1 MATALRIARLNTRLQ
16 LPPDSVVEGLN
27 PAWLRDLSQR
37 SLPAALGGVA
47 ERALSRAG
55 LAPEAL
61 VAVRRLDLRLI
72 LAENADNG
80 ALLQA
85 WAQAL
90 ERALLQAISAAHPA
104 TDSQEDA
111 VVFADAWAA
120 EAAHLS
126 QLLRH
131 GQPAWW
137 AERLLDGRGERLDL
151 APVAILRRWLERQPA
166 RAAGLLARLAELPA
180 TGVGFGELLPEP
192 EARQISHALAGRM
205 SQRPGGAFALPEVGT
220 PLMALLATSLERLRA
235 HPQLGSGDGASAAGL
250 APWRLALLLHQ
261 QPSLALLS
269 PPTLLALAECLEV
282 QQGPAGPMTAVNP
295 ASPDAPASTD
305 LRLPVPPGSSTGE
318 SEQPAEIASA
328 EAVPPLTPSSPA
340 PPAVP
345 PTGDAEAAEPSA
357 TTAKTPSHSAES
369 TTSQP
374 ATLPA
379 DNQARH
385 SAWIHAGGLL
395 LLLNRPDRAREA
407 AMEAPDLGD
416 LALLALQHLLAPLGP
431 GERAAALQRERPL
444 LALLAPDRTWPD
456 LLQEA
461 TLQDPAAAER
471 QLEALI
477 AAIPDSIRFAPGA
490 LRQVY
495 GPRHGASPPLPDRDG
510 HQLAALLWRPGLL
523 AWDGWEISL
532 RWPLASVD
540 GALRREG
547 WDLDPGWQPALRRLV
562 RFHYD
567 AAPQPNPEEGP

>member
-1 MATALRIARLNTRLQ
+1 MTTALRIARLNTRLQ
-16 LPPDSVVEGLN
+16 LPPDSEDEGQN
-27 PAWLRDLSQR
+27 SSWLRDLSQR

-72 LAENADNG
+72 LAENADDG

-90 ERALLQAISAAHPA
+90 EQALLQAIAAAHPA

-111 VVFADAWAA
+111 VVFADTWAA
-120 EAAHLS
+120 ERAHLG
-126 QLLRH
+126 QLLRQ

-166 RAAGLLARLAELPA
+166 RATALLARLAELPA
-180 TGVGFGELLPEP
+180 SGLSLGELLPEP
-192 EARQISHALAGRM
+192 ESRAFTQTLARRM
-205 SQRPGGAFALPEVGT
+205 SQRPEGAFALPELGT
-220 PLMALLATSLERLRA
+220 PLRALLATSLEHLRA
-235 HPQLGSGDGASAAGL
+235 HPQLGSGDCTSAAGL
-250 APWRLALLLHQ
+250 APWRLALLLDL

-269 PPTLLALAECLEV
+269 PPTLLALAESFAAFPLDSELE
-282 QQGPAGPMTAVNP
+282 TAANP
-295 ASPDAPASTD
+295 EQPRADRSLAADGSDGQVKASSAP
-305 LRLPVPPGSSTGE
+305 
-318 SEQPAEIASA
+318 SENQQPAEIASA
-328 EAVPPLTPSSPA
+328 EPIPLVLPSSAA

-345 PTGDAEAAEPSA
+345 PAADALAAETSPIA
-357 TTAKTPSHSAES
+357 QAS
-369 TTSQP
+369 TSKP
-374 ATLPA
+374 ANAPA
-379 DNQARH
+379 GDEARH

-407 AMEAPDLGD
+407 ATEAPGLGD
-416 LALLALQHLLAPLGP
+416 LALLALQRLLAPLGP

-444 LALLAPDRTWPD
+444 LALLTPERTWPD

-461 TLQDPAAAER
+461 TLQNPAAAETE
-471 QLEALI
+471 LKALI
-477 AAIPDSIRFAPGA
+477 AAIPEGIRFAPGA

-495 GPRHGASPPLPDRDG
+495 GPHHGAAPPLPNRDG

-523 AWDGWEISL
+523 QWDGWEISL

-567 AAPQPNPEEGP
+567 AALEPNPEDGP

>member
-1 MATALRIARLNTRLQ
+1 MAAALRIARLNTRLQ
-16 LPPDSVVEGLN
+16 LPPDSVVEGLHSS
-27 PAWLRDLSQR
+27 WLRDLSQR

-72 LAENADNG
+72 LAENADDG

-90 ERALLQAISAAHPA
+90 EQALLQAIAAAHPA
-104 TDSQEDA
+104 TGSQEDA

-166 RAAGLLARLAELPA
+166 RAAALLARLAELPA

-192 EARQISHALAGRM
+192 EARQISQALAERM
-205 SQRPGGAFALPEVGT
+205 SQRPAGAFALPEVGT
-220 PLMALLATSLERLRA
+220 PLRALLATSLERLRA

-261 QPSLALLS
+261 QPSLGLLS
-269 PPTLLALAECLEV
+269 PPTLLALAERLEV

-295 ASPDAPASTD
+295 ASPDAPASAD

-318 SEQPAEIASA
+318 SEQPAEIANA
-328 EAVPPLTPSSPA
+328 ERVPPLTPSSPA

-345 PTGDAEAAEPSA
+345 PTGDAEAAEPPA
-357 TTAKTPSHSAES
+357 TTAT
-369 TTSQP
+369 TTS
-374 ATLPA
+374 
-379 DNQARH
+379 H

-407 AMEAPDLGD
+407 AMEATDLGD
-416 LALLALQHLLAPLGP
+416 LALLALQRLVAPLGP

-461 TLQDPAAAER
+461 TLQNPAAADR

-477 AAIPDSIRFAPGA
+477 AAIPEGIRFAPGA

-523 AWDGWEISL
+523 VWDGWEISL

-540 GALRREG
+540 GALRRQG

-567 AAPQPNPEEGP
+567 AAPQPRAEEGR

>member
-16 LPPDSVVEGLN
+16 LPADGGEEGLD

-37 SLPAALGGVA
+37 ALPAALNGVA
-47 ERALSRAG
+47 ERVLSRAG

-72 LAENADNG
+72 LAEGADDG

-90 ERALLQAISAAHPA
+90 EQALLRAIAAVQPV
-104 TDSQEDA
+104 TGSQEGA

-120 EAAHLS
+120 EQAHLG
-126 QLLRH
+126 QMLNH

-151 APVAILRRWLERQPA
+151 APAAILRRWLERQPA
-166 RAAGLLARLAELPA
+166 RAVALLARLAELRAP
-180 TGVGFGELLPEP
+180 VLSLVQLLPEP
-192 EARQISHALAGRM
+192 EARQISQSMAERM
-205 SQRPGGAFALPEVGT
+205 SQRPGGMFALPEPGT
-220 PLMALLATSLERLRA
+220 PLRALLAPSLERLRA
-235 HPQLGSGDGASAAGL
+235 HPQLGSGASTSATGL
-250 APWRLALLLHQ
+250 APWRLAVLLHQ

-269 PPTLLALAECLEV
+269 PPTLLALAERLEV
-282 QQGPAGPMTAVNP
+282 QPGPAGPNLP
-295 ASPDAPASTD
+295 ADPKQPRVDPHPDPSGSPA
-305 LRLPVPPGSSTGE
+305 GE
-318 SEQPAEIASA
+318 SEQPAEIAWPETNPPSRPSSSA
-328 EAVPPLTPSSPA
+328 RSAVPPVA
-340 PPAVP
+340 
-345 PTGDAEAAEPSA
+345 DAQAAEPSA
-357 TTAKTPSHSAES
+357 TAAT

-374 ATLPA
+374 ANAPA
-379 DNQARH
+379 DDRARH

-395 LLLNRPDRAREA
+395 LLLNRPDRASADGSAATPEA
-407 AMEAPDLGD
+407 ADLGD
-416 LALLALQHLLAPLGP
+416 LALLALQRLLATLGP

-444 LALLAPDRTWPD
+444 LTLLAPERAWPD

-461 TLQDPAAAER
+461 RLQNPAAAETE
-471 QLEALI
+471 LKALI
-477 AAIPDSIRFAPGA
+477 AAIPEGIRLAPGA

-523 AWDGWEISL
+523 EWDSWEIRL
-532 RWPLASVD
+532 RWPLAGVD
-540 GALRREG
+540 GALRRQG
-547 WDLDPGWQPALRRLV
+547 WDLDPGWQPALRRVV

-567 AAPQPNPEEGP
+567 AAPQPNPEERP

>member
-1 MATALRIARLNTRLQ
+1 MTAALRIARLNTRLQ
-16 LPPDSVVEGLN
+16 LPADGGEEGLN
-27 PAWLRDLSQR
+27 SSWLRDLSQR

-47 ERALSRAG
+47 ERVLSRAG
-55 LAPEAL
+55 LPPEAL

-72 LAENADNG
+72 LAENAYDG

-85 WAQAL
+85 WALAL
-90 ERALLQAISAAHPA
+90 EQALLQAIAAAHPA
-104 TDSQEDA
+104 TGSQEGA

-120 EAAHLS
+120 EQVHLGQVLCHS
-126 QLLRH
+126 
-131 GQPAWW
+131 QPAWW

-151 APVAILRRWLERQPA
+151 APAAILRRWLERQPA
-166 RAAGLLARLAELPA
+166 RAVALLARLAELPA
-180 TGVGFGELLPEP
+180 PVLSFVELLPEP
-192 EARQISHALAGRM
+192 EARQISQSMAERM
-205 SQRPGGAFALPEVGT
+205 SQRSGGAFALPEPGT
-220 PLMALLATSLERLRA
+220 PLGALLATSLERLRA
-235 HPQLGSGDGASAAGL
+235 HPQLGSGDDARAAGL
-250 APWRLALLLHQ
+250 APWRLAVLLHQ

-269 PPTLLALAECLEV
+269 PPTLLALAERLGVFPLPSELV
-282 QQGPAGPMTAVNP
+282 SAAKPGQPGADRSPAA
-295 ASPDAPASTD
+295 D
-305 LRLPVPPGSSTGE
+305 GSGE
-318 SEQPAEIASA
+318 TI
-328 EAVPPLTPSSPA
+328 PPLTHSPPA
-340 PPAVP
+340 PPAMP
-345 PTGDAEAAEPSA
+345 PTADALIAPS
-357 TTAKTPSHSAES
+357 
-369 TTSQP
+369 P
-374 ATLPA
+374 AGEEFR
-379 DNQARH
+379 Q

-395 LLLNRPDRAREA
+395 LLLNRPDRASADGSEA
-407 AMEAPDLGD
+407 TPEPTDLGD
-416 LALLALQHLLAPLGP
+416 LALLALQRLLAPLGP

-477 AAIPDSIRFAPGA
+477 AAIPEGIRFAPGA

-495 GPRHGASPPLPDRDG
+495 GPHQGAAPPLPDRQG

-523 AWDGWEISL
+523 QWDGWEISL

>member
-1 MATALRIARLNTRLQ
+1 MATALRIARLNTHLQ
-16 LPPDSVVEGLN
+16 LPWDSEDEGLN
-27 PAWLRDLSQR
+27 CSWLRDLSQR

-55 LAPEAL
+55 LPPEAL

-72 LAENADNG
+72 LAENADDG

-85 WAQAL
+85 WTQAL
-90 ERALLQAISAAHPA
+90 EQALLQAISAAHPA
-104 TDSQEDA
+104 TGSQEDA

-120 EAAHLS
+120 ETAHLE

-166 RAAGLLARLAELPA
+166 RAAALLARLAELPA
-180 TGVGFGELLPEP
+180 SGLCFRELLPEH
-192 EARQISHALAGRM
+192 EARALTQTLAERM
-205 SQRPGGAFALPEVGT
+205 SQRPEGTFALPEEGT
-220 PLMALLATSLERLRA
+220 PLRALLATSLERLRA
-235 HPQLGSGDGASAAGL
+235 HPQLGSAVGASAGGL
-250 APWRLALLLHQ
+250 APWRLALLLHE

-269 PPTLLALAECLEV
+269 PSTLLAVVESPEAFPLASELE
-282 QQGPAGPMTAVNP
+282 TAANP
-295 ASPDAPASTD
+295 
-305 LRLPVPPGSSTGE
+305 
-318 SEQPAEIASA
+318 EQPCADRSLAADGSEGQEEASSA
-328 EAVPPLTPSSPA
+328 PSENQQPADITSVEPIPPVLPSSAA
-340 PPAVP
+340 P
-345 PTGDAEAAEPSA
+345 
-357 TTAKTPSHSAES
+357 
-369 TTSQP
+369 
-374 ATLPA
+374 
-379 DNQARH
+379 QARH

-395 LLLNRPDRAREA
+395 LLLNRQDLVGTISGEV
-407 AMEAPDLGD
+407 APPGD
-416 LALLALQHLLAPLGP
+416 LALLALQRLLAPLGP

-444 LALLAPDRTWPD
+444 LSLLTPDRAWPD
-456 LLQEA
+456 RLQEA

-471 QLEALI
+471 QLQALI
-477 AAIPDSIRFAPGA
+477 AAIPASIRFAPGA

-495 GPRHGASPPLPDRDG
+495 GPRHGAAPPLPDRDG

-540 GALRREG
+540 GALRRQG
-547 WDLDPGWQPALRRLV
+547 WDLDPGWQPALRRVV

-567 AAPQPNPEEGP
+567 AALEPNPEERP